1 MQYIIT
7 KIIRTT
13 YKGII
18 TWPHRVWSLRKPVE
32 RDRWLFGHNGFGMII
47 FAFLV
52 AAIAPLVVWG
62 FACLRYGSKNVP
74 NILLGNY
81 DLDNNHITGSKP
93 PIQRKVG

>member
-1 MQYIIT
+1 MQNTILNIIKKT
-7 KIIRTT
+7 CNKIIAFLH
-13 YKGII
+13 KI
-18 TWPHRVWSLRKPVE
+18 WSLRKPVE

-52 AAIAPLVVWG
+52 AAIAPLIVWG

-81 DLDNNHITGSKP
+81 DL
-93 PIQRKVG
+93 